1 MKGKK
6 KMNLKF
12 SCLNPNVR
20 ETRNQ
25 SLGTLKLRHDRKL
38 KWDDF
43 RRRKKFIFN
52 CNFIGFVPKE
62 FSNFSKTFF
71 FFLFL
76 FCLRYSST
84 FVFFFLFFFSMP
96 LLESLE
102 NQKIFFIFFFIR
114 KMPLAKLQT
123 TSFFFLLFLSPLFFV
138 AFFHFIQ
145 HSAVLR
151 ILCFRLKK
159 KKNCVGGAF
168 LITF

>member
-84 FVFFFLFFFSMP
+84 FVFFFLFFFLYASFRKLGKP
-96 LLESLE
+96 
-102 NQKIFFIFFFIR
+102 KDFFY
-114 KMPLAKLQT
+114 
-123 TSFFFLLFLSPLFFV
+123 FFLHSQNASCKATNYELFLSSFPFSAFFCCLFSFHSTLGRSTYPLF
-138 AFFHFIQ
+138 
-145 HSAVLR
+145 L
-151 ILCFRLKK
+151 
-159 KKNCVGGAF
+159 
-168 LITF
+168 T